1 MPQTVCVEATY
12 VTAAEPPPPEVATPF
27 SSMSPDAVIV
37 HTLPEASVMDPLL
50 VGVST
55 IWPRGGGVT
64 DVPPVTVKAWG
75 PEVDMVLGGW
85 LVFTPL

>member
-1 MPQTVCVEATY
+1 
-12 VTAAEPPPPEVATPF
+12 
-27 SSMSPDAVIV
+27 MSPDAVIV

-55 IWPRGGGVT
+55 IWVDGGGT
-64 DVPPVTVKAWG
+64 AVPPVTVKAWG